1 MGDSVMKTNVK
12 LGKPVRYKI
21 NNTIVNSVYYSD
33 SVCYSVVSSVS
44 IPVTNSVWSSVRDS
58 INISMR
64 WRINL

>member
-1 MGDSVMKTNVK
+1 MGNSIMKTKIN

-21 NNTIVNSVYYSD
+21 NNTI
-33 SVCYSVVSSVS
+33 VSSVS

>member
-1 MGDSVMKTNVK
+1 
-12 LGKPVRYKI
+12 
-21 NNTIVNSVYYSD
+21 
-33 SVCYSVVSSVS
+33 VVSSVS

>member
-1 MGDSVMKTNVK
+1 MKKNII
-12 LGKPVRYKI
+12 LGNPVRYKI

-44 IPVTNSVWSSVRDS
+44 IPVTNSVWGSVRDS

>member
-1 MGDSVMKTNVK
+1 MKIKVK

-21 NNTIVNSVYYSD
+21 NNTI
-33 SVCYSVVSSVS
+33 VSSVS

>member
-1 MGDSVMKTNVK
+1 MKTKIK
-12 LGKPVRYKI
+12 LGKPKPVRYKI
-21 NNTIVNSVYYSD
+21 NNTI
-33 SVCYSVVSSVS
+33 VSSVS

>member
-1 MGDSVMKTNVK
+1 MENRVITPRIK

-21 NNTIVNSVYYSD
+21 NNTI
-33 SVCYSVVSSVS
+33 VSSVS